1 MKQTCGLML
10 PSACVSFV
18 NFTVALLQEY
28 LHSVGITHRD
38 IKPENILLDDKGEEN
53 LICIDMLLE

>member
-1 MKQTCGLML
+1 MKQTCVLMW
-10 PSACVSFV
+10 PSARVSFV
-18 NFTVALLQEY
+18 KLTVALLQEY

-53 LICIDMLLE
+53 QICIDVLVE